1 MPIIAVV
8 GSIITDLAVLTP
20 RLPARGENILARRLQ
35 IGPGGKG
42 ANAAVAAA
50 RLGARSIL
58 VGRVGDDPFGH
69 QELAALRAEGVD
81 TSAVGVDPEA
91 QTGAAV
97 IMVDDEGEN
106 TILVIIGAN
115 DQLTA
120 EQVEAGLAPHWGR
133 LDALLVNFEVP
144 PAAIAAAVNGAHAR
158 GVPTIVD
165 AGPPRQFGPEI
176 WGRATVIS
184 PNALEAAMLVGQ
196 THRGQTHRGQTHR
209 GRPVEDTATAE
220 AAARELLAGGPQ
232 AVVLKRG
239 AAGALLVTREGAQH
253 VPSFRVKVVDT
264 TGAGDAF
271 SAALVVAMAE
281 GKPLPEA
288 VRFAN
293 AAGALAVTRVGTL
306 RAMPTRAEVDAFLA

>member
-1 MPIIAVV
+1 MPTIAVV

-20 RLPARGENILARRLQ
+20 RLPARGENILAHRLK

-58 VGRVGDDPFGH
+58 VGRVGDDHFGRE
-69 QELAALRAEGVD
+69 ELAALRAEGVNTD
-81 TSAVGVDPEA
+81 AVSIDPEV

-97 IMVDDEGEN
+97 VMVDDEGEN

-115 DQLTA
+115 DRLTP
-120 EQVEAGLAPHWGR
+120 EHVEAGLAPHWGH
-133 LDALLVNFEVP
+133 LDAVLINFEVP
-144 PAAIAAAVNGAHAR
+144 PAAVAAAVNAAHAH
-158 GVPTIVD
+158 GVPAIVD
-165 AGPPRQFGPEI
+165 AGPPRTFGAEI

-184 PNALEAAMLVGQ
+184 PNALEAATLVG
-196 THRGQTHRGQTHR
+196 H
-209 GRPVEDTATAE
+209 PVEDEAAAE
-220 AAARELLAGGPQ
+220 AAARELLNSGPQ
-232 AVVLKRG
+232 AVVIKRG
-239 AAGALLVTREGAQH
+239 AAGALLVTREGIQH
-253 VPSFRVKVVDT
+253 IPAFRVNVVDT

-271 SAALVVAMAE
+271 SGALVVALAE
-281 GKPLPEA
+281 GKSLPEA

-306 RAMPTRAEVDAFLA
+306 PAMPTRAEVEAFLASQ

>member
-1 MPIIAVV
+1 MPTIAVV

-20 RLPARGENILARRLQ
+20 RLPARGENILAYRLK

-58 VGRVGDDPFGH
+58 IGRIGDDYFGRE
-69 QELAALRAEGVD
+69 ELAALRAEGVNTD
-81 TSAVGVDPEA
+81 AVSIDLEV

-97 IMVDDEGEN
+97 VMVDDEGEN

-115 DQLTA
+115 DRLTP
-120 EQVEAGLAPHWGR
+120 EHVEAGLAPHWDH
-133 LDALLVNFEVP
+133 LDAVLINFEVP
-144 PAAIAAAVNGAHAR
+144 PAAVAAAVNAAHAH
-158 GVPTIVD
+158 GVPAIVD
-165 AGPPRQFGPEI
+165 AGPPRAFGPEI

-184 PNALEAAMLVGQ
+184 PNALEAAALVG
-196 THRGQTHRGQTHR
+196 H
-209 GRPVEDTATAE
+209 PVEDEAAAE
-220 AAARELLAGGPQ
+220 AAARELLNGGPQ

-253 VPSFRVKVVDT
+253 IPAFRVNVVDT

-271 SAALVVAMAE
+271 SGALVVALAE

-306 RAMPTRAEVDAFLA
+306 PAMPTRAEVEAFLASQRVSEEP

>member
-1 MPIIAVV
+1 MPTIAVV

-20 RLPARGENILARRLQ
+20 RLPARGENILAHRLH

-50 RLGARSIL
+50 RLGAHSVL
-58 VGRVGDDPFGH
+58 VGRVGDDSFGRE
-69 QELAALRAEGVD
+69 ELAALRAEGVD
-81 TSAVGVDPEA
+81 TNAVGVDPETR
-91 QTGAAV
+91 TGAAI

-115 DQLTA
+115 DRLTP
-120 EQVEAGLAPHWGR
+120 EHVEAGLAPHWGR

-144 PAAIAAAVNGAHAR
+144 PTAVAAAINAAHAH
-158 GVPTIVD
+158 GVPAIVD
-165 AGPPRQFGPEI
+165 AGPPRQFGPEV

-184 PNALEAAMLVGQ
+184 PNALEAATLVG
-196 THRGQTHRGQTHR
+196 H
-209 GRPVEDTATAE
+209 PVEDAAAAA

-239 AAGALLVTREGAQH
+239 AAGALLVTREGTQH
-253 VPSFRVKVVDT
+253 VSSFRVKVVDT

-271 SAALVVAMAE
+271 SAALVVALAE

-306 RAMPTRAEVDAFLA
+306 PAMPTRAEVDAILA

>member
-1 MPIIAVV
+1 MPTIAVV

-20 RLPARGENILARRLQ
+20 RLPARGENILARRLH

-50 RLGARSIL
+50 RLGAHSVL
-58 VGRVGDDPFGH
+58 VGRVGDDSFGRE
-69 QELAALRAEGVD
+69 ELAALRAEGVD
-81 TSAVGVDPEA
+81 TNAVGVDPET
-91 QTGAAV
+91 QTGAAI

-115 DQLTA
+115 DRLTA
-120 EQVEAGLAPHWGR
+120 EHVEAGLAPHWGR

-144 PAAIAAAVNGAHAR
+144 PTAVAAAINAAHAH
-158 GVPTIVD
+158 GVPAIVD
-165 AGPPRQFGPEI
+165 AGPPRQFGPEV

-184 PNALEAAMLVGQ
+184 PNALEAATLVG
-196 THRGQTHRGQTHR
+196 H
-209 GRPVEDTATAE
+209 PVEDAAEAE
-220 AAARELLAGGPQ
+220 AAARELLASGPQ

-239 AAGALLVTREGAQH
+239 AAGALLVTREGTRH

-271 SAALVVAMAE
+271 SAALVVALAE

-306 RAMPTRAEVDAFLA
+306 PAMPTRAEVEAFLA